1 MIKCTECGHTAD
13 KFSVICPKC
22 EKKHA
27 LSRLDIQDALDEA
40 RGAMKKRDYE
50 YSLEIYKVLADE
62 GVTEAEREYGIL
74 LEDGKLLTRDLDLAM
89 KYFFEAAKK
98 NDPYSAYRYSRL
110 AARTSD
116 RASDFWLAY
125 SALLGCKDAFT
136 PAAEHYSDIGDEE
149 TAGYYYSL
157 AAHGDLTDAIV
168 TMAKRY
174 YSGIG
179 CEKSDV
185 YAKWYM
191 DKLALPPLHAL
202 KLAYRL
208 RAVKAEIP
216 PEPRFVTK
224 SRILRGLIRDAKKYS
239 LTTAHLFLAEL
250 LAKEGTADALY
261 SLGVLYAEGEACDV
275 RAEDAIRLFEIAME
289 KGSAE
294 SAKYLGDIYTVG
306 KLVPRNIDKAL
317 EYYEKAADLGEGGA
331 YEIMGDMFYEGRL
344 VDINIAYAI
353 EIYELGAR
361 EGDAN
366 CRAKATKLHDEREG
380 LYREAK
386 SCEKA
391 SPEHSLECYGIS
403 AAMGYLPAHKELA
416 RCFELGIGTKID
428 RKMAFIWYG
437 LAVDGGDTDAL
448 YDLGRCYARGI
459 GTHYNFERAA
469 EVLTKAKRYG
479 SSAAESE
486 LARILENKK
495 RGMIRSLFSNG
506 IRLIYQ
512 KKFEDAFELL
522 SACAEVGYPEGS
534 YVLGCLY
541 EFGLGTPTSRTRA
554 FECYN
559 AAFDTGFRDPR
570 QTYKLKILK
579 MAR

>member
-13 KFSVICPKC
+13 KFSIICPKC
-22 EKKHA
+22 EKKHT
-27 LSRLDIQDALDEA
+27 LSRFDIQDAIEEA
-40 RGAMKKRDYE
+40 RAAMKKRDFE
-50 YSLEIYKVLADE
+50 YALEIYEALANE
-62 GVTEAEREYGIL
+62 GVTEAEREYGSL
-74 LEDGKLLTRDLDLAM
+74 LEDGKLVTRDLDRAM
-89 KYFFEAAKK
+89 SYFFEAAKK

-116 RASDFWLAY
+116 RASDFWLTY
-125 SALLGCKDAFT
+125 SALLGCKEAFT
-136 PAAEHYSDIGDEE
+136 PTAEHYSDMGDEE
-149 TAGYYYSL
+149 SAGYYYSL

-179 CEKSDV
+179 CEKSEP
-185 YAKWYM
+185 YAKWYL
-191 DKLALPPLHAL
+191 DKFTLPPLHAL
-202 KLAYRL
+202 KLAYKL
-208 RAVKAEIP
+208 RSVKAELP
-216 PEPRFVTK
+216 PEPRFTSK

-239 LTTAHLFLAEL
+239 LKEAHLFLAEL
-250 LAKEGTADALY
+250 LAKEGSADAIY
-261 SLGVLYAEGEACDV
+261 SLGVLYAEGDVCEV
-275 RAEDAIRLFEIAME
+275 RAEDAIRLLEIAME
-289 KGSAE
+289 KGSRE
-294 SAKYLGDIYTVG
+294 SAKYLGDVYTVG
-306 KLVPRNIDKAL
+306 KLVPRNIDRAL
-317 EYYEKAADLGEGGA
+317 SYYEKAADLGEGSA

-361 EGDAN
+361 EGDAS
-366 CRAKATKLHDEREG
+366 CREKAEKLHAEREG
-380 LYREAK
+380 LYKEAK
-386 SCEKA
+386 SSERTN
-391 SPEHSLECYGIS
+391 PECALESYGIS

-416 RCFELGIGTKID
+416 RCFECGIGTKKN

-448 YDLGRCYARGI
+448 YDLGRCYSRGI
-459 GTHYNFERAA
+459 GTHYNFDMALEI
-469 EVLTKAKRYG
+469 LTKAKRYG
-479 SSAAESE
+479 SSAADGE
-486 LARILENKK
+486 LSRILENKK

-506 IRLIYQ
+506 IRLIYK
-512 KKFEDAFELL
+512 KKFEEAFELL

-541 EFGLGTPTSRTRA
+541 EFGLGTVTSRTKA

-570 QTYKLKILK
+570 QAYKLKILK